1 GSLYDLFGRRPARR
15 AAAAP
20 HVHPQRTGRRPV
32 GLYPRLVQGQV
43 EYQRNPVHPDDELH
57 RHPDHQLFCGPMGK
71 PPGSNSVGVINPQT
85 KAGWF
90 PEIFGQMYTL
100 NVIIVLALAVLMFI
114 YLNYSKQG
122 YEIAVVGE
130 SENTARYAA
139 MSVPQV
145 IMRTMVV
152 SGAVCGIAGFLA
164 V

>member
-1 GSLYDLFGRRPARR
+1 
-15 AAAAP
+15 
-20 HVHPQRTGRRPV
+20 
-32 GLYPRLVQGQV
+32 
-43 EYQRNPVHPDDELH
+43 
-57 RHPDHQLFCGPMGK
+57 
-71 PPGSNSVGVINPQT
+71 
-85 KAGWF
+85 
-90 PEIFGQMYTL
+90 MYTL

-164 V
+164 VSGASIPFPSALPAAGALLPSS